1 MSDIRF
7 NQWLHQS
14 GTGGVS
20 QDHIGNIGIGTTN
33 PSIVVSAAN
42 TAVLNVGVITA
53 NNLFVNNAFNGDIT
67 GNVTGNISGA
77 TGTFSGNVD
86 IADKIIHT
94 GDTDTAM
101 RFPAD
106 NTFAVDTAGSERL
119 RITSAGK
126 VGINQST
133 WSGKDH
139 IFEVKQ
145 GTNNK
150 EIARFSVNGGDGNVQ
165 GKGSIGLSVFNSTT
179 YPHVSI
185 GVEEDGTGNYQG
197 HLTFAT
203 RSAGSDSAPTERLR
217 ITSGGDV
224 GIGDNAPN
232 SNYGTNLS
240 VHSTATD
247 GARLKLSDG
256 TTGKGNTDGFDLIST
271 GGVAYILNRENAD
284 MSFSTN
290 NTERLRI
297 TSGGDMGLGTASPT
311 ARLDVRRGDTNG
323 KIAEFHQST
332 GYGIQIRS
340 SESVATIRS
349 EYNQAL
355 VFETG
360 TTATE
365 RLRITTDGKL
375 GHGTASPSSAFHGTV
390 SSGGYG
396 ATFESTAN
404 GGESVVTIKGK
415 KSDGTVR
422 SAIFKY
428 DNSDMIRLGTSQSIP
443 MRFETSDTERLR
455 ISADGYVTK
464 PNQPRFF
471 ATLSAT
477 YTGYNGQNTGGTW
490 IAYNNTIYNV
500 GGGFQ
505 TSGSDLGL
513 FVAPVS
519 GLYLFHAAAYKGTTT
534 GDWTQSWFN
543 VNSSRANG
551 TDFVHSSGT
560 RFAQNAIQVYMT
572 AGQKI
577 GFHPYNNLT
586 NNEIRSTGNHTWFKG
601 CLLG

>member
-106 NTFAVDTAGSERL
+106 NTFAVDTAGSERFRIDSNGNIGIGVNNPSSFNSDGRNLVVGTGSGGQGISIYSANNSYGTIYFADGTSGSELYRGGLLYNHASDFLRFDTAGAERL
-119 RITSAGK
+119 RITSAGE
-126 VGINQST
+126 VRQQST
-133 WSGKDH
+133 GGSTIYELKRSDANTTGS
-139 IFEVKQ
+139 V
-145 GTNNK
+145 GTINYT
-150 EIARFSVNGGDGNVQ
+150 ASDGHSVASMSAIGDGDNE
-165 GKGSIGLSVFNSTT
+165 GAHLVFRTTSAAANNSP
-179 YPHVSI
+179 Y
-185 GVEEDGTGNYQG
+185 NA
-197 HLTFAT
+197 AT
-203 RSAGSDSAPTERLR
+203 PERLR
-217 ITSGGDV
+217 ITSDGKIGVGVASPSEMMEITNTGGT
-224 GIGDNAPN
+224 
-232 SNYGTNLS
+232 GTQIQLRD
-240 VHSTATD
+240 T
-247 GARLKLSDG
+247 
-256 TTGKGNTDGFDLIST
+256 ST
-271 GGVAYILNRENAD
+271 GTGSGDGVRFGYNGSGAQIWNFESTYIRFATSNA
-284 MSFSTN
+284 
-290 NTERLRI
+290 ERLRI
-297 TSGGDMGLGTASPT
+297 TS
-311 ARLDVRRGDTNG
+311 
-323 KIAEFHQST
+323 
-332 GYGIQIRS
+332 
-340 SESVATIRS
+340 
-349 EYNQAL
+349 
-355 VFETG
+355 
-360 TTATE
+360 
-365 RLRITTDGKL
+365 DGKL